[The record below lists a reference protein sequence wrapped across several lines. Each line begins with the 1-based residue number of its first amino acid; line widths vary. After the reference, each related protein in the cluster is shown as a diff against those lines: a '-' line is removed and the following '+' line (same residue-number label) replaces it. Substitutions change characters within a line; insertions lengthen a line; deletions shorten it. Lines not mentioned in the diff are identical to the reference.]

1 MRLTVWR
8 TMKLPTDANLAE
20 LQQAVL
26 KQISPEITDT
36 QASLLVLLAHVLQ
49 TPKTWV
55 LAHPEAHLNAEQA
68 GLFIQLAQRFAHG
81 EPLAYLTGCQEFF
94 GLKFFV
100 SPAVL
105 IPRPET
111 ELLVEEALDWLQGKP
126 GSLQALDVGT
136 GSGCIA
142 ITLAKLVP
150 NLNVTA
156 VDSSAEAL
164 TVASANARQHQVSE
178 RVTFLQADLIPEA
191 LPRFDLICA
200 NLPYIPTGKLSA
212 VNSRAYEPSEA
223 LDGGADG
230 LRLLRRFF
238 EQIPQ
243 HVCPR
248 GLVLAETEAGL
259 GPATLALARESLP
272 DAQIDL
278 LQDLNQRDRLV
289 RIQLL

>member
-1 MRLTVWR
+1 
-8 TMKLPTDANLAE
+8 
-20 LQQAVL
+20 
-26 KQISPEITDT
+26 
-36 QASLLVLLAHVLQ
+36 
-49 TPKTWV
+49 
-55 LAHPEAHLNAEQA
+55 
-68 GLFIQLAQRFAHG
+68 
-81 EPLAYLTGCQEFF
+81 
-94 GLKFFV
+94 
-100 SPAVL
+100 
-105 IPRPET
+105 
-111 ELLVEEALDWLQGKP
+111 
-126 GSLQALDVGT
+126 
-136 GSGCIA
+136 
-142 ITLAKLVP
+142 
-150 NLNVTA
+150 
-156 VDSSAEAL
+156 
-164 TVASANARQHQVSE
+164 
-178 RVTFLQADLIPEA
+178 
-191 LPRFDLICA
+191 LICA